1 MTGRE
6 KSIIDPA
13 MKNPI
18 STLGRFKLLLVGAIL
33 VPLMCG
39 ATAVAEQA
47 IDVLAWGGPP
57 ATVDKLSEMRDAGF
71 TTSFTGFGD
80 VDATLKGLDAAKEAG
95 VKLLVSCPQLKT
107 DPQGTAQKLKSHP
120 ALAGYF
126 LQDEPAAQAFPELA
140 AWTRQIHAAD
150 PEHITYINLF
160 PNYATPDQLG
170 AANYQKY
177 LEDFTKIVPSPILSF
192 DHYPVIQSGSAP
204 AELRSNWYEN
214 LEMASAAAKQ
224 AGVPLWAFALST
236 HHFSYPTPT
245 LAHLRVQVFSDLAY
259 GAQTIQY
266 FTYWQ
271 AGAANDPTFID
282 APIMRDG
289 KRTVAY
295 DRVKQVNAEIQALA
309 PAFIGSKVE
318 AVGHIGQTIPT
329 GTHRYE
335 AQSPI
340 SSIKNETATDGAL
353 VSLLAKGDQRFLV
366 LVNRDINKA
375 GTYSIALDDS
385 KEAASIQRMEKDG
398 TLHAQAGRTIK
409 IDLPPGDVAVLE
421 WKGDRK

>member
-1 MTGRE
+1 
-6 KSIIDPA
+6 
-13 MKNPI
+13 MKNLI
-18 STLGRFKLLLVGAIL
+18 SRSGRWSLLFVAAIL
-33 VPLMCG
+33 GCLMQA
-39 ATAVAEQA
+39 ATAQA
-47 IDVLAWGGPP
+47 GQGIDVLAWGGPP
-57 ATVDKLSEMRDAGF
+57 ATVDKLTEMRDAGL
-71 TTSFTGFGD
+71 TISFTGFGD

-107 DPQGTAQKLKSHP
+107 DPQGTAAKLKSHP

-140 AWTRQIHAAD
+140 AWTKQIHAAD
-150 PEHITYINLF
+150 PAHITYINLF
-160 PNYATPDQLG
+160 PNYATPEQLG
-170 AANYQKY
+170 AASYQKY

-214 LEMASAAAKQ
+214 LELASAAARQ

-295 DRVKQVNAEIQALA
+295 DRVKQVNAEIQGLA
-309 PAFIGSKVE
+309 PAFNGSNVV

-340 SSIKNETATDGAL
+340 SSIRNESSTNGAV
-353 VSLLAKGDQRFLV
+353 VSLLEKGDQRFLV

-398 TLHAQAGRTIK
+398 RLRAHGGRMIK
-409 IDLPPGDVAVLE
+409 IELSPGDVAVLE
-421 WKGDRK
+421 WKADRK

>member
-1 MTGRE
+1 
-6 KSIIDPA
+6 
-13 MKNPI
+13 MKNAIAVVAHWNVQLI
-18 STLGRFKLLLVGAIL
+18 SVIL
-33 VPLMCG
+33 ACLMQG
-39 ATAVAEQA
+39 TTAQAERS

-57 ATVDKLSEMRDAGF
+57 ATVEKLSEMGDAGF
-71 TTSFTGFGD
+71 TVSFTGFGD

-107 DPQGTAQKLKSHP
+107 DPQGTVQKLKSHP

-150 PEHITYINLF
+150 PAHITYINLF
-160 PNYATPDQLG
+160 PNYATPEQLG
-170 AANYQKY
+170 AANYEKY

-214 LEMASAAAKQ
+214 LELASAAARR

-259 GAQTIQY
+259 GAQVIQY

-295 DRVKQVNAEIQALA
+295 DRVKQVNAEIQGLA
-309 PAFIGSKVE
+309 PAFVGSKVV
-318 AVGHIGQTIPT
+318 AVGHIGQTIPQ
-329 GTHRYE
+329 GTHRYK
-335 AQSPI
+335 AQAPI
-340 SSIKNETATDGAL
+340 ASIKNESAATDGAL
-353 VSLLAKGDQRFLV
+353 VSLLEKGDQRFLV
-366 LVNRDINKA
+366 VVNRDINRA
-375 GTYSIALDDS
+375 GTYPIALDGS
-385 KEAASIQRMEKDG
+385 KEAASIQRLEKDG

-409 IDLPPGDVAVLE
+409 IELSPGDAAVFE
-421 WKGDRK
+421 WKADRK

>member
-1 MTGRE
+1 
-6 KSIIDPA
+6 
-13 MKNPI
+13 MKNLI
-18 STLGRFKLLLVGAIL
+18 SRSGRWSLPFAAAIL
-33 VPLMCG
+33 GCLMQA
-39 ATAVAEQA
+39 ATARAGQG

-57 ATVDKLSEMRDAGF
+57 ATVDKLTEMRDAGF
-71 TTSFTGFGD
+71 TISFTGFGD
-80 VDATLKGLDAAKEAG
+80 VDATLKGLDAAREAG

-107 DPQGTAQKLKSHP
+107 DPQGTAAKLKSHS

-150 PEHITYINLF
+150 PDHITYINLF
-160 PNYATPDQLG
+160 PNYATPEQLG

-192 DHYPVIQSGSAP
+192 DHYPVIQSGGAP

-214 LEMASAAAKQ
+214 LELASAAAKR

-295 DRVKQVNAEIQALA
+295 DRVKQVNAEIQGLA
-309 PAFIGSKVE
+309 PAFVGSKVAE
-318 AVGHIGQTIPT
+318 VGHIGRSRPE
-329 GTHRYE
+329 GTHGY
-335 AQSPI
+335 APTPPI
-340 SSIKNETATDGAL
+340 SSIKSDTATDGAL
-353 VSLLAKGDQRFLV
+353 VSLLKKGGERFLV
-366 LVNRDINKA
+366 IVNRDINRA
-375 GTYSIALDDS
+375 ATYTIALDES
-385 KEAASIQRMEKDG
+385 ARAVSMQRMEKDG
-398 TLHAQAGRTIK
+398 TAHPLAGRTIK
-409 IDLPPGDVAVLE
+409 VELSPGDVAVLE
-421 WKGDRK
+421 WKANQK

>member
-1 MTGRE
+1 
-6 KSIIDPA
+6 

-18 STLGRFKLLLVGAIL
+18 ATGGHWNVLLVSVILTCLMKGAS
-33 VPLMCG
+33 
-39 ATAVAEQA
+39 AQAEQS

-57 ATVDKLSEMRDAGF
+57 ATVDKLGEMRDAGF
-71 TTSFTGFGD
+71 TISFTGFGD
-80 VDATLKGLDAAKEAG
+80 VHATLKGLDAAKEAG

-107 DPQGTAQKLKSHP
+107 DPQGTVQKLKSHP

-150 PEHITYINLF
+150 PGHITYINLF
-160 PNYATPDQLG
+160 PNYATPEQLG
-170 AANYQKY
+170 AANYEKY
-177 LEDFTKIVPSPILSF
+177 LEDFTKIVPTPILSF

-204 AELRSNWYEN
+204 AELRANWYEN
-214 LEMASAAAKQ
+214 LELASAAAKR

-295 DRVKQVNAEIQALA
+295 DRVKQVNAEMQGLA
-309 PAFIGSKVE
+309 PAFIGSKIV
-318 AVGHIGQTIPT
+318 AAGHIGQTIPQ

-335 AQSPI
+335 PRSPI
-340 SSIKNETATDGAL
+340 ASIKNESATVGAL
-353 VSLLAKGDQRFLV
+353 VSLLEKGDQRFLV

-375 GTYSIALDDS
+375 GTYSIAFDDS
-385 KEAASIQRMEKDG
+385 KEAASVQRMEKDG
-398 TLHAQAGRTIK
+398 TLHAPAGRAIK
-409 IDLPPGDVAVLE
+409 IELSPGDVAVLE

>member
-1 MTGRE
+1 
-6 KSIIDPA
+6 

-18 STLGRFKLLLVGAIL
+18 ATAGYWNALLISLILASL
-33 VPLMCG
+33 VPG
-39 ATAVAEQA
+39 ATASAEQT

-57 ATVDKLSEMRDAGF
+57 ATVEKLSEMRDAGF
-71 TTSFTGFGD
+71 TISFTGFGD

-107 DPQGTAQKLKSHP
+107 DPQGTAAKLKSHP

-140 AWTRQIHAAD
+140 AWTKQIHAAD
-150 PEHITYINLF
+150 PAHITYINLF
-160 PNYATPDQLG
+160 PNYATPEQLG
-170 AANYQKY
+170 AASYQKY
-177 LEDFTKIVPSPILSF
+177 LEDFTKTVPSPILSF
-192 DHYPVIQSGSAP
+192 DHYPVIQSGTAP

-214 LEMASAAAKQ
+214 LEMASAAARQ

-245 LAHLRVQVFSDLAY
+245 LAHLRMQVFSDLAY

-295 DRVKQVNAEIQALA
+295 DRVKQVNAEIQGLA
-309 PAFIGSKVE
+309 RAFVGSKVV
-318 AVGHIGQTIPT
+318 AVGHIGKTIPT
-329 GTHRYE
+329 GTHLYQAR
-335 AQSPI
+335 SPI
-340 SSIKNETATDGAL
+340 SSIKNESATDGAV
-353 VSLLAKGDQRFLV
+353 VSLLEKGEQRFLV
-366 LVNRDINKA
+366 VVNRDINRA

-385 KEAASIQRMEKDG
+385 KEAASIQRLEKDG

-409 IDLPPGDVAVLE
+409 IELSPGDAAVFE
-421 WKGDRK
+421 WKADRK

>member
-1 MTGRE
+1 
-6 KSIIDPA
+6 

-18 STLGRFKLLLVGAIL
+18 ATAGYWNALLISLILASL
-33 VPLMCG
+33 VPG
-39 ATAVAEQA
+39 ATASAEQT

-57 ATVDKLSEMRDAGF
+57 ATVEKLSEMRDAGF
-71 TTSFTGFGD
+71 TISFTGFGD

-107 DPQGTAQKLKSHP
+107 DPQGTAAKLKSHP

-140 AWTRQIHAAD
+140 AWTKQIHAAD
-150 PEHITYINLF
+150 PAHITYINLF
-160 PNYATPDQLG
+160 PNYATPEQLG
-170 AANYQKY
+170 AASYQKY
-177 LEDFTKIVPSPILSF
+177 LEDFTKTVPSPILSF
-192 DHYPVIQSGSAP
+192 DHYPVIQSGTAP

-214 LEMASAAAKQ
+214 LEMASAAARQ

-245 LAHLRVQVFSDLAY
+245 LAHLRMQVFSDLAY

-289 KRTVAY
+289 KRAVAY
-295 DRVKQVNAEIQALA
+295 DRVKQVNAEIQGLA
-309 PAFIGSKVE
+309 RAFVGSKVV
-318 AVGHIGQTIPT
+318 AVGHIGKTIPT
-329 GTHRYE
+329 GTHLYQAR
-335 AQSPI
+335 SPI
-340 SSIKNETATDGAL
+340 SSIKNESATDGAV
-353 VSLLAKGDQRFLV
+353 VSLLEKGEQRFLV
-366 LVNRDINKA
+366 VVNRDINRA

-385 KEAASIQRMEKDG
+385 KEAASIQRLEKDG

-409 IDLPPGDVAVLE
+409 IELSPGDAAVFE
-421 WKGDRK
+421 WKADRK

>member
-1 MTGRE
+1 
-6 KSIIDPA
+6 

-18 STLGRFKLLLVGAIL
+18 ATAGYWNALLISLILASL
-33 VPLMCG
+33 VPG
-39 ATAVAEQA
+39 ATASAEQT

-57 ATVDKLSEMRDAGF
+57 ATVEKLSEMRDAGF
-71 TTSFTGFGD
+71 TISFTGFGD

-107 DPQGTAQKLKSHP
+107 DPQGTAAKLKSHP

-140 AWTRQIHAAD
+140 AWTKQIHAAD
-150 PEHITYINLF
+150 PAHITYINLF
-160 PNYATPDQLG
+160 PNYATPEQLG
-170 AANYQKY
+170 AASYQKY
-177 LEDFTKIVPSPILSF
+177 LEDFTKTVPSPILSF
-192 DHYPVIQSGSAP
+192 DHYPVIQSGTAP

-214 LEMASAAAKQ
+214 LEMASAAARQ

-245 LAHLRVQVFSDLAY
+245 LAHLRMQVFSDLAY

-295 DRVKQVNAEIQALA
+295 DRVKQVNAEIQGLA
-309 PAFIGSKVE
+309 RAFVGSKVV
-318 AVGHIGQTIPT
+318 AVGHIGKTIPT
-329 GTHRYE
+329 GTHLYQAR
-335 AQSPI
+335 SPI
-340 SSIKNETATDGAL
+340 SSIKNESATDGAV
-353 VSLLAKGDQRFLV
+353 VSLLEKGEQRFLV
-366 LVNRDINKA
+366 VVNRDINRA

-385 KEAASIQRMEKDG
+385 KEAASIQRLEKDG

-409 IDLPPGDVAVLE
+409 IELAPGDAAVFE
-421 WKGDRK
+421 WKADRK